1 LKTKVTTSLVNKL
14 AIPALIAGVAE
25 PLLSITD
32 TAVVGNVDMDATE
45 ALAAVGIAGAFI
57 SMLVWV
63 FGQTRSAISALV
75 SQYLGA
81 NKLDEIKTLPAQA
94 IAIILLIS
102 FVVIAISYPFASYIL
117 KFYNAE
123 GITLD
128 YSFSYF
134 RIRIFG
140 LPFTLLTFAI
150 FGVFRGLQDT
160 KTPMII
166 AILGTLL
173 NIGLDILL
181 VYGIQG
187 LIPAMHVEG
196 AAYASLIAQL
206 FMMILSVVLLLKKT
220 QIPLKISL
228 PFHKELPKMAIMI
241 LNLVIRTTALN
252 VALYFGTAFSAKY
265 GPAYSAAYTV
275 LYNIWLFGAFI
286 IDGYSSAGNI
296 LSGKLYGEKNYT
308 ELVKLSERLIRYA
321 IIVGVVMLIVGGIL
335 YFPIGWIFTKETAV
349 LNEFYA
355 VFWLV
360 LAMQPICAI
369 AFIFDG
375 IFKGLGKMAVL
386 RNVLLVS
393 TFAVFVPTIFALDTL
408 DLKLYAVWIAFALW
422 IAARGFPLIYLF
434 RKEFVPK
441 MENTSSN

>member
-1 LKTKVTTSLVNKL
+1 MKTKVTTSLVNKL

-32 TAVVGNVDMDATE
+32 TAVVGNVDINATE

-63 FGQTRSAISALV
+63 FGQTRSAISSLV

-81 NKLDEIKTLPAQA
+81 NKLEEIKTLPAQA
-94 IAIILLIS
+94 IGIILLIS
-102 FVVIAISYPFASYIL
+102 FVVIGISYPFAEYIMH
-117 KFYNAE
+117 FYNAE
-123 GITLD
+123 GIILD
-128 YSFSYF
+128 YSSAYF
-134 RIRIFG
+134 QIRIFG

-150 FGVFRGLQDT
+150 FGVFRGLQNT
-160 KTPMII
+160 YIPMVI

-173 NIGLDILL
+173 NIVLDLAF
-181 VYGIQG
+181 VYGIEG
-187 LIPAMHVEG
+187 FIPAMHVEG
-196 AAYASLIAQL
+196 AAYASLVSQG
-206 FMMILSVVLLLKKT
+206 FMAVLSVILLLKKT
-220 QIPLKISL
+220 QIPLKITL
-228 PFHKELPKMAIMI
+228 PIHNELPKLAVMI
-241 LNLVIRTTALN
+241 LNLIIRTIALN
-252 VALYFGTAFSAKY
+252 VALYFGISFAAKY
-265 GPAYSAAYTV
+265 GPAHNAAYTV
-275 LYNIWLFGAFI
+275 LLNIWLFGAFI

-296 LSGKLYGEKNYT
+296 LSGKLYGEENYV
-308 ELVKLSERLIRYA
+308 ELVKLSQRLIRYA
-321 IIVGVVMLIVGGIL
+321 IIVGLVMLIIGGIL
-335 YFPIGWIFTKETAV
+335 YFPIGRIFTKETAV

-375 IFKGLGKMAVL
+375 MFKGLGKMAML

-393 TFAVFVPTIFALDTL
+393 TFAVFVPTIFLLDWF
-408 DLKLYAVWIAFALW
+408 DLKLYAVWIAFTLW
-422 IAARGFPLIYLF
+422 MIARGFPLIYFF

-441 MENTSSN
+441 TKS